1 MKSDEISFKLGGQ
14 NTPIGINGVRWRG
27 VDENNKPL
35 VRWQYR
41 YGEDYSAGGYIH
53 AKPFDSGADIYEIT
67 QNVINRF
74 ENQYPWSYFRRQNR
88 EFAWWSTPYG
98 VANSTFA
105 RIRGY
110 HWTTTTDIGRADE
123 AGLRDD
129 DGERPAVYAAKAM
142 FDFLHRVILTPEP
155 GEYANS
161 SLRTPSRAGA
171 LPVFDLR
178 TQDDK
183 LAAIGTLGIV
193 DGRFVQV
200 DFDNGRGGSWDYFH
214 YPIHT
219 GFDEEKVLALRE
231 LVDSRP
237 TLSTVS
243 RDNALDG
250 RDPYISFR
258 TDTPH
263 AIDRLLGGLL
273 SEDWETIAP
282 SMNADG
288 VSHTVFSLV
297 DKNPS
302 DLKRPADHKG
312 ILFPN
317 IGYAN
322 ELGAGIYAMLFSR
335 FSTDMVLAQKM
346 RIRY

>member
-1 MKSDEISFKLGGQ
+1 
-14 NTPIGINGVRWRG
+14 
-27 VDENNKPL
+27 
-35 VRWQYR
+35 
-41 YGEDYSAGGYIH
+41 
-53 AKPFDSGADIYEIT
+53 
-67 QNVINRF
+67 
-74 ENQYPWSYFRRQNR
+74 
-88 EFAWWSTPYG
+88 
-98 VANSTFA
+98 
-105 RIRGY
+105 
-110 HWTTTTDIGRADE
+110 
-123 AGLRDD
+123 
-129 DGERPAVYAAKAM
+129 M
-142 FDFLHRVILTPEP
+142 FNFLQRVLLTPEP
-155 GEYANS
+155 GAYTDTVRAPPRAPAQRRS
-161 SLRTPSRAGA
+161 STSAARRAVTDLGGGA
-171 LPVFDLR
+171 
-178 TQDDK
+178 
-183 LAAIGTLGIV
+183 GTLGIV

-214 YPIHT
+214 FPMHT

-243 RDNALDG
+243 RENALDG

-288 VSHTVFSLV
+288 ISHSVFSLL
-297 DKNPS
+297 DKDPTK
-302 DLKRPADHKG
+302 LKRPDDSKG

-317 IGYAN
+317 VGYAN

-346 RIRY
+346 RIRYEGDKAPVIPADRTVAFRDPVTGYRYHAVRYGTETIGSRAVEKGIASRMLQRANDLLGDAYSGVSAADATTGERTVTLPPTVSRWSRS